1 MQKFGFID
9 TDSHVIEP
17 DNLWQKYL
25 EPKFQDEAPVT
36 SVGYKTTESGFGFYN
51 NVTVGGI
58 NMPLGFYGKF
68 SVTPNL
74 GEVYDEYTRAGFPA
88 HSYLDA
94 MDKTGIDYMVLY
106 PTACLYTNQ
115 APSTKADVA
124 AAYRRAYNNWLYD
137 FCSEGAH
144 RLIGAGTLDL
154 RDPDAAARE
163 AIRCV
168 KDLGFKAVMI
178 NPSPVGPYPLYD
190 RAMDRLW
197 ATIADLDVP
206 VGVHCGALNAS
217 DKLLYDYFPNLL
229 YAQGVSAF
237 AIGNMIACA
246 SFIIGGVLERHPR
259 LRVAHLEAGSGW
271 VAFWLYR
278 LQAAGQGSNKGV
290 TIPGLTMEPIDYW
303 RRQCFISTEPDDP
316 GIKQVID
323 AVGDDNL
330 VLATDF
336 SHPEGRNY
344 SRAVKDINELPE
356 VSKES
361 KRKIMWDNAL
371 RLYPIDVS

>member
-1 MQKFGFID
+1 
-9 TDSHVIEP
+9 
-17 DNLWQKYL
+17 
-25 EPKFQDEAPVT
+25 
-36 SVGYKTTESGFGFYN
+36 
-51 NVTVGGI
+51 
-58 NMPLGFYGKF
+58 
-68 SVTPNL
+68 
-74 GEVYDEYTRAGFPA
+74 
-88 HSYLDA
+88 
-94 MDKTGIDYMVLY
+94 
-106 PTACLYTNQ
+106 
-115 APSTKADVA
+115 
-124 AAYRRAYNNWLYD
+124 
-137 FCSEGAH
+137 
-144 RLIGAGTLDL
+144 
-154 RDPDAAARE
+154 
-163 AIRCV
+163 
-168 KDLGFKAVMI
+168 MI

-197 ATIADLDVP
+197 ATISDLNVP

-246 SFIIGGVLERHPR
+246 SLIIGGVLERHPK

-278 LQAAGQGSNKGV
+278 LQVAGQGSNKGG

-336 SHPEGRNY
+336 SHPEGRHY

-361 KRKIMWDNAL
+361 KRKLMWDNAL
-371 RLYPIDVS
+371 KLYPIDVS